1 MALLSSPLDAPVAA
15 LVLRG
20 GLADVLKSGLL
31 QFFEVFMFG
40 LMQQQSLLIS
50 SLIEFANRHHGDG
63 EVVSRRVEGDI
74 HRYTWAD
81 VANRSRQMAN
91 ALDGLKLAQG
101 ARIATL
107 AWNGYR
113 HLELYFGV
121 SGSGRVLH
129 TLNPRLHPDQVVWI
143 ANHAEDE
150 ILCFDMTF
158 LPLVQAVH
166 AKCTTIK
173 RWVAMCDED
182 KLPTDSGIPNLIS
195 YESLIAGQSTDYT
208 WPQLD
213 ENTASSMCYT
223 SGTTGNPKAA
233 LYSHRSTL
241 LHAYA
246 AALPDV
252 MCISARDSILPV
264 VPMFHV
270 NAWGIPYSAA
280 MTGAKLVFPGPAL
293 DGKSIYELIEAEKVT
308 FAAGVPTVWQMLLS
322 HMKPNAL
329 NFSSLKRTVI
339 GGSACPPAMIDAFRE
354 SYGVD
359 VLHAWGMTEMS
370 PLGTLCT
377 LKNKHLDLPE
387 EAQMKLRLKQGRC
400 IFGVDM
406 KIVNE
411 AGESLPHDGKTYGDL
426 LVKGPWIIREYYK
439 QEGPSPLLDGWF
451 PTGDVATIDED
462 GFMQITDRSK
472 DVIKSGGEWISSID
486 IENIAMAHPEI
497 LMAACIGMPHP
508 KWDERPVVCV
518 VKKPGAELSAADL
531 LKFYEGKTAKWQIPD
546 DVIFVDA
553 IPLGATGKML
563 KTKLRTQ
570 LTEYK
575 LPNL

>member
-1 MALLSSPLDAPVAA
+1 
-15 LVLRG
+15 
-20 GLADVLKSGLL
+20 
-31 QFFEVFMFG
+31 MFG

-63 EVVSRRVEGDI
+63 EVVSRRVEGDV
-74 HRYTWAD
+74 HKYTWAD

-101 ARIATL
+101 SRVATL

-143 ANHAEDE
+143 ANHAEDQ
-150 ILCFDMTF
+150 ILFFDMTF

-166 AKCTTIK
+166 AKCSSIK
-173 RWVAMCDED
+173 HWVAMCDED
-182 KLPTDSGIPNLIS
+182 KLPKDSGIPNLTS
-195 YESLIAGQSTDYT
+195 YESLIAAQSMQFD

-329 NFSSLKRTVI
+329 SFSTLKRTVI

-354 SYGVD
+354 LYGVD

-377 LKNKHLDLPE
+377 LKNKHLNLPE
-387 EAQMKLRLKQGRC
+387 EAQMKLRLKQGRA

-426 LVKGPWIIREYYK
+426 LVKGPWIIRDYFK
-439 QEGPSPLLDGWF
+439 QEGLSPLIDGWF

-486 IENIAMAHPEI
+486 IENIAMAHPDI
-497 LMAACIGMPHP
+497 MMAACIGMPHP

-518 VKKPGAELSAADL
+518 VKKPGANLSVSDL

-546 DVIFVDA
+546 DVIFVEA

-570 LTEYK
+570 LADYK